1 MYLDSMSYLFHSHS
15 TKCAEGISQNKHH
28 LEDPIRKKVDAR
40 YCTAS
45 STLGPSRQDNAMT
58 HPLGSQF
65 IYVTCQVGAE
75 AIIKK
80 EVASVGW
87 RLAFSRPGFLTFK
100 LSEVQPISA
109 FLEMPSIFIRSWGL
123 SLGKV
128 GPTAPEQLAVDVWKL
143 LGEHPL
149 DRLHVWPRDRAAP
162 GHKGFEPRMTDE
174 STAAERL
181 LCATAPEHY
190 SKLVATTNA
199 SSLAQRNEHVL
210 DCILVD
216 PGQWWIGAHQV
227 NRRVQRWPGG
237 IWSCNR
243 PTATAS
249 RAYLKMCEALDW
261 TCWPMKPGQR
271 CVELGCSPGG
281 SSQALLERGLRVVGV
296 DPAEVDPRVI
306 LGSNPL
312 WPGAARS
319 RGQTCNR
326 SSGCSPRSF
335 QTSTASCSGA
345 VGPTLP
351 RESPQERIKMLG
363 ISRKAEI
370 GCTSDSLN
378 VKNPGREKARRQ
390 PTEATSFLMI
400 ASAPTWQ
407 VT

>member
-1 MYLDSMSYLFHSHS
+1 M
-15 TKCAEGISQNKHH
+15 
-28 LEDPIRKKVDAR
+28 RRKVDAR

-45 STLGPSRQDNAMT
+45 STFRLSRQDNAMAN
-58 HPLGSQF
+58 PLGSQF
-65 IYVTCQVGAE
+65 IYATCQVGAE

-80 EVASVGW
+80 EAASVGW

-100 LSEVQPISA
+100 LSEVQPISS
-109 FLEMPSIFIRSWGL
+109 FLEMPSIFIRSWGI

-128 GPTAPEQLAVDVWKL
+128 GPGDPEQLACDVWKL

-190 SKLVATTNA
+190 SRLLAATNA
-199 SSLAQRNEHVL
+199 SSLAKRNEHVL

-296 DPAEVDPRVI
+296 DPAEVDPRVMGHKDFQHLRKRGHEVKRRDFNEFQWLVADMNVPPEVTLNTVGDIITYRSTHIWGII
-306 LGSNPL
+306 LNIKL
-312 WPGAARS
+312 
-319 RGQTCNR
+319 QTWELAD
-326 SSGCSPRSF
+326 
-335 QTSTASCSGA
+335 Q
-345 VGPTLP
+345 LP
-351 RESPQERIKMLG
+351 RYIEQIRSWGFPRIRARQLSKNRQEICVAAFR
-363 ISRKAEI
+363 
-370 GCTSDSLN
+370 
-378 VKNPGREKARRQ
+378 PPRRLKR
-390 PTEATSFLMI
+390 PTRRHPA
-400 ASAPTWQ
+400 AKHRGA
-407 VT
+407 